1 MYQQQHL
8 EFIIQKAKKRLDSQ
22 EAPGCTKAGWLMI
35 TALLI
40 ESWDI
45 YSMAFILFALKDIYE
60 PSAWLLGFTA
70 AGTQLGAVI
79 GALLGGWLTDK
90 LGRRKIF
97 LWSMILFAIFA
108 LLQGLA
114 PDMYWLAIIRCLAGI
129 PVGADV
135 ANGFTYIMEVMP
147 KGKREVMANRW
158 QFMFAL
164 GIIVAILLVTGLVA
178 LDVHPDMIWRIV
190 LAVPAI
196 PACMLLFMRRE
207 LPETPAWF
215 VERGRF
221 IEAKQAS
228 REYYGEQDGKLLDD
242 ILPNENVQI
251 PHPTLKETLHDLF
264 RRPFTRRTTLFGWFS
279 CAVQSFE
286 NYAFSFYLPLILVTI
301 GISGQIQNNLAL
313 LVVNCIA
320 ALSAFVG
327 PLLLPKLGHKGLS
340 KWGFLLVSIGISISS
355 WGVYSSSFGFI
366 TFGAALMLWGHY
378 WDSES
383 GMTVISL
390 VAKPRYRGVVSGIGY
405 TIVKVTAFITTLVFP
420 PLFEKLGV
428 PLASL
433 IIAIAPFCA
442 FLASIFLLPEVFGH
456 AVGDEH
462 DQPYTENSDA
472 ALPGQQSSVSPK
484 N

>member
-1 MYQQQHL
+1 MYQQQHI
-8 EFIIQKAKKRLDSQ
+8 EFIIQKAKKRLDQQ

-60 PSAWLLGFTA
+60 PSSWLLGFTA
-70 AGTQLGAVI
+70 AGTQLGAVV

-108 LLQGLA
+108 VLQGLA
-114 PDMYWLAIIRCLAGI
+114 PNMYWLAIIRCLAGI

-164 GIIVAILLVTGLVA
+164 GIIAAILLVTTLVA

-196 PACMLLFMRRE
+196 PACLLLFMRRE

-228 REYYGEQDGKLLDD
+228 RDYYGEQDGRLLDD
-242 ILPNENVQI
+242 ILPNENVTI
-251 PHPTLKETLHDLF
+251 ADPTLKETLHDLF

-286 NYAFSFYLPLILVTI
+286 NYAFSFFLPLILVTT
-301 GISGQIQNNLAL
+301 GQIQNNLAL
-313 LVVNCIA
+313 LAVNCIA

-340 KWGFLLVSIGISISS
+340 KYGFLLVTIGISISA
-355 WGVYSSSFGFI
+355 WGVYSSSFAFI
-366 TFGAALMLWGHY
+366 IFGAALMLWGHY

-390 VAKPRYRGVVSGIGY
+390 VAKPRYRGVASGIGY
-405 TIVKVTAFITTLVFP
+405 TIVKVTAFVTTLVFP
-420 PLFEKLGV
+420 ALFEAVGV
-428 PLASL
+428 PVASM

-456 AVGDEH
+456 AVGDENDREH
-462 DQPYTENSDA
+462 DASPA
-472 ALPGQQSSVSPK
+472 IALEGHESPASK
-484 N
+484 H

>member
-1 MYQQQHL
+1 MYQQQHI
-8 EFIIQKAKKRLDSQ
+8 EFIIQKAKKRLDQQ

-60 PSAWLLGFTA
+60 PSSWLLGFTA
-70 AGTQLGAVI
+70 AGTQLGAVV

-108 LLQGLA
+108 VLQGLA
-114 PDMYWLAIIRCLAGI
+114 PNMYWLAIIRCLAGI

-164 GIIVAILLVTGLVA
+164 GIIAAILLVTTLVA

-196 PACMLLFMRRE
+196 PACLLLFMRRE

-221 IEAKQAS
+221 IEAS
-228 REYYGEQDGKLLDD
+228 REYYGEQDGRLLDD
-242 ILPNENVQI
+242 ILPNENVTI
-251 PHPTLKETLHDLF
+251 ADPTLKETLHDLF

-286 NYAFSFYLPLILVTI
+286 NYAFSFFLPLILVTI

-313 LVVNCIA
+313 LAVNCIA

-340 KWGFLLVSIGISISS
+340 KYGFLLVTIGISISA
-355 WGVYSSSFGFI
+355 WGVYSSSFAFI
-366 TFGAALMLWGHY
+366 IFGAALMLWGHY

-390 VAKPRYRGVVSGIGY
+390 VAKPRYRGVASGIGY
-405 TIVKVTAFITTLVFP
+405 TIVKVTAFVTTLVFP
-420 PLFEKLGV
+420 ALFEAVGV
-428 PLASL
+428 PVASM

-456 AVGDEH
+456 AVGDENDREH
-462 DQPYTENSDA
+462 DASPA
-472 ALPGQQSSVSPK
+472 IALEGHESPASK
-484 N
+484 H

>member
-1 MYQQQHL
+1 MYQQQHIK
-8 EFIIQKAKKRLDSQ
+8 FIIQKAKKRLDLQ

-60 PSAWLLGFTA
+60 PSSWLLGFTA
-70 AGTQLGAVI
+70 AGTQLGAVV

-108 LLQGLA
+108 VLQGLA
-114 PDMYWLAIIRCLAGI
+114 PNMYWLAIIRCLAGI

-164 GIIVAILLVTGLVA
+164 GIIAAILLVTTLVA

-196 PACMLLFMRRE
+196 PACLLLFMRRE

-221 IEAKQAS
+221 IEAKKAS
-228 REYYGEQDGKLLDD
+228 REYYGEQDGRLLDD
-242 ILPNENVQI
+242 ILPNENVTI
-251 PHPTLKETLHDLF
+251 ADPTLKETLHDLF

-286 NYAFSFYLPLILVTI
+286 NYAFSFFLPLILVTI
-301 GISGQIQNNLAL
+301 
-313 LVVNCIA
+313 
-320 ALSAFVG
+320 SAFVG

-340 KWGFLLVSIGISISS
+340 KYGFLLVTIGISISA
-355 WGVYSSSFGFI
+355 WGVYSSSFAFI
-366 TFGAALMLWGHY
+366 IFGAALMLWGHY

-390 VAKPRYRGVVSGIGY
+390 VAKPRYRGVASGIGY
-405 TIVKVTAFITTLVFP
+405 TIVKVTAFVTTLVFP
-420 PLFEKLGV
+420 ALFEAVGV
-428 PLASL
+428 PVASM

-456 AVGDEH
+456 AVGDENDREH
-462 DQPYTENSDA
+462 DASPA
-472 ALPGQQSSVSPK
+472 IALKGHESPASK
-484 N
+484 H

>member
-1 MYQQQHL
+1 MYQQQHI
-8 EFIIQKAKKRLDSQ
+8 EFIIQKAKKRLDLQ

-60 PSAWLLGFTA
+60 PSSWLLGFTA
-70 AGTQLGAVI
+70 AGTQLGAVV

-108 LLQGLA
+108 VLQGLA
-114 PDMYWLAIIRCLAGI
+114 PNMYWLAIIRCLAGI

-164 GIIVAILLVTGLVA
+164 GIIAAILLVTTLVA

-196 PACMLLFMRRE
+196 PACLLLFMRRE

-221 IEAKQAS
+221 IEAKKAS
-228 REYYGEQDGKLLDD
+228 REYYGEQDGRLLDD
-242 ILPNENVQI
+242 ILPNENVTI
-251 PHPTLKETLHDLF
+251 ADPTLKETLHDLF

-286 NYAFSFYLPLILVTI
+286 NYAFSFFLPLILVTI

-313 LVVNCIA
+313 LAVNCIA

-327 PLLLPKLGHKGLS
+327 PLLLPKLGRKY
-340 KWGFLLVSIGISISS
+340 GFLLVTIGISISA
-355 WGVYSSSFGFI
+355 WGVYSSSFAFI
-366 TFGAALMLWGHY
+366 IFGAALMLWGHY

-390 VAKPRYRGVVSGIGY
+390 VAKPRYRGVASGIGY
-405 TIVKVTAFITTLVFP
+405 TIVKVTAFVTTLVFP
-420 PLFEKLGV
+420 ALFEAVGV
-428 PLASL
+428 PVASM

-456 AVGDEH
+456 AVGDENDREH
-462 DQPYTENSDA
+462 DASPA
-472 ALPGQQSSVSPK
+472 IALEGHESPASK
-484 N
+484 H

>member
-1 MYQQQHL
+1 MYQQQHI
-8 EFIIQKAKKRLDSQ
+8 EFIIQKAKKRLDQQ

-60 PSAWLLGFTA
+60 PSSWLLGFTA
-70 AGTQLGAVI
+70 AGTQLGAVV

-108 LLQGLA
+108 VLQGLA
-114 PDMYWLAIIRCLAGI
+114 PNMYWLAIIRCLAGI

-164 GIIVAILLVTGLVA
+164 GIIAAILLVTTLVA

-196 PACMLLFMRRE
+196 PACLLLFMRRE

-228 REYYGEQDGKLLDD
+228 RDYYGEQDGRLLDD
-242 ILPNENVQI
+242 ILPNENVTI
-251 PHPTLKETLHDLF
+251 ADPTLKETLHDLF

-286 NYAFSFYLPLILVTI
+286 NYSLPLILVTI

-313 LVVNCIA
+313 LAVNCIA

-340 KWGFLLVSIGISISS
+340 KYGFLLVTIGISISA

-366 TFGAALMLWGHY
+366 IFGAALMLWGHY

-390 VAKPRYRGVVSGIGY
+390 VAKPRYRGVASGIGY
-405 TIVKVTAFITTLVFP
+405 TIVKVTAFVTTLVFP
-420 PLFEKLGV
+420 ALFEAVGV
-428 PLASL
+428 PVASM

-456 AVGDEH
+456 AVGDENDREH
-462 DQPYTENSDA
+462 DASPA
-472 ALPGQQSSVSPK
+472 IALEGHESPASK
-484 N
+484 H

>member
-1 MYQQQHL
+1 M
-8 EFIIQKAKKRLDSQ
+8 
-22 EAPGCTKAGWLMI
+22 
-35 TALLI
+35 
-40 ESWDI
+40 
-45 YSMAFILFALKDIYE
+45 
-60 PSAWLLGFTA
+60 
-70 AGTQLGAVI
+70 
-79 GALLGGWLTDK
+79 
-90 LGRRKIF
+90 
-97 LWSMILFAIFA
+97 
-108 LLQGLA
+108 
-114 PDMYWLAIIRCLAGI
+114 
-129 PVGADV
+129 GADV

-178 LDVHPDMIWRIV
+178 LDVHPDMLWRIV

-264 RRPFTRRTTLFGWFS
+264 RRPFYPPHDPVRLVL

-340 KWGFLLVSIGISISS
+340 KWGFLLVAIGISISS

-378 WDSES
+378 WDSGKRDDCHFAGSENR
-383 GMTVISL
+383 VIA
-390 VAKPRYRGVVSGIGY
+390 VWFPVSVI

-442 FLASIFLLPEVFGH
+442 FLASIFLLPEVFRSCRGR
-456 AVGDEH
+456 
-462 DQPYTENSDA
+462 
-472 ALPGQQSSVSPK
+472 
-484 N
+484 

>member
-1 MYQQQHL
+1 MYQQQHI
-8 EFIIQKAKKRLDSQ
+8 EFIIQKAKKRLDQQ

-60 PSAWLLGFTA
+60 PSSWLLGFTA
-70 AGTQLGAVI
+70 AGTQLGAVV

-108 LLQGLA
+108 VLQGLA
-114 PDMYWLAIIRCLAGI
+114 PNMYWLAIIRCLAGI

-164 GIIVAILLVTGLVA
+164 GIIAAILLVTTLVA

-190 LAVPAI
+190 LSVPAI
-196 PACMLLFMRRE
+196 PACLLLFMRRE

-215 VERGRF
+215 VE
-221 IEAKQAS
+221 AKKAS
-228 REYYGEQDGKLLDD
+228 RDYYGEQDGRLLDD
-242 ILPNENVQI
+242 ILPNENVTI
-251 PHPTLKETLHDLF
+251 ADPTLKETLHDLF

-286 NYAFSFYLPLILVTI
+286 NYAFSFFLPLILVTI

-313 LVVNCIA
+313 LAVNCIA

-340 KWGFLLVSIGISISS
+340 KYGFLLVTIGISISA
-355 WGVYSSSFGFI
+355 WGVYSSSFAFI
-366 TFGAALMLWGHY
+366 IFGAALMLWGHY

-390 VAKPRYRGVVSGIGY
+390 VAKPRYRGVASGIGY
-405 TIVKVTAFITTLVFP
+405 TIVKVTAFVTTLVFP
-420 PLFEKLGV
+420 ALFEAVGV
-428 PLASL
+428 PVASM

-456 AVGDEH
+456 AVGDENDREH
-462 DQPYTENSDA
+462 DASPA
-472 ALPGQQSSVSPK
+472 IALEGHESPASK
-484 N
+484 H